1 MKKCYVPK
9 NFREHSLAIIQ
20 IANSIINE
28 YEEQGFTLT
37 LRQLYYQFVA
47 RDIIEN
53 KQAWYDKLGSIIND
67 ARLAGLISWEALE
80 DRTRNIRKNQHWSG
94 IDEILEA
101 AKNSYRIDT
110 WSTQPTYVEVWI
122 EKDALV
128 GVIEDVCER
137 LDVTYF
143 SCRGYTSASEM
154 YKAGERMNLAI
165 EQGRRPI
172 VLHLGDH
179 DPSGIDMTFDIWK
192 RLNMFAG
199 FNYKALQKLD
209 SAYSMNTI
217 KWDFIDGGVEVRRLG
232 LNREQIEQF
241 SPPPNPAKVTDS
253 RSKTYI
259 QEHGKQ
265 SWELD
270 SLSPRVLSGIIDQ
283 EIRSIVDLEKWETE
297 REKQHLGRQEISN
310 IIEGIRS

>member
-1 MKKCYVPK
+1 MKKCYVSK
-9 NFREHSLAIIQ
+9 NFRDQSRAIIQ
-20 IANSIINE
+20 IANQIIEE
-28 YEEQGFTLT
+28 YEDQGFTLT

-47 RDIIEN
+47 RDIIPN

-67 ARLAGLISWEALE
+67 ARLAGLISWDALE
-80 DRTRNIRKNQHWSG
+80 DRTRNIRKNQHWNG

-137 LDVTYF
+137 MDVTYF

-154 YKAGERMNLAI
+154 YKAGERMNRAI

-199 FNYKALQKLD
+199 ANYKVLQKLD
-209 SAYSMNTI
+209 PKSSMHVV
-217 KWDFIDGGVEVRRLG
+217 KWDFIDDGVEVRRLG

-259 QEHGKQ
+259 QEHGYE

-270 SLSPRVLSGIIDQ
+270 SLSPRVLSSIIDQ
-283 EIRSIVDLEKWETE
+283 EVRSILDLEKWEAQ
-297 REKQHLGRQEISN
+297 REMQRMGRKEIGD